1 MSDDRNFKI
10 ASAHANSAN
19 QFALGLSLFPI
30 DMEDSY
36 ARYLIFDGSLDR
48 PWSVVEANRNASD
61 ITYANGEYFALSEE
75 EYVHVLTGQTG
86 TTEEIKG
93 MGVHAD
99 RAKYGSGLEINE
111 IDGELLIA
119 GQGRQIYRR
128 DGKDNWVKLP
138 VSDIVTGAGQDD
150 VDFNGL
156 DGNSFKDII
165 CCGTTSPAFQSTPKD
180 LEAQMSAA
188 IEVDDDEELLRLMEL
203 DEANDPKPEGRAY
216 HWDGEAWTQIDV
228 EDYFPK
234 TVFVDRQ
241 NRTWLG
247 CNQGTVLQVERD
259 EDGEF
264 DVDDIEI
271 IEDSRTDIYSITEF
285 KGRLILA
292 SAEGLFAYDENFDS
306 LDDEIVRI
314 KPKLNKALGP
324 RPSPL
329 KVQAV
334 DDVMF
339 YFDYNLG
346 IYIWDGNKKW
356 TNIPIPP
363 ELLER
368 DFKNLKP

>member
-1 MSDDRNFKI
+1 MTDKFKI
-10 ASAHANSAN
+10 TGAVARSKTEFSV
-19 QFALGLSLFPI
+19 GLNILPLNA
-30 DMEDSY
+30 EDPYTIFLSY
-36 ARYLIFDGSLDR
+36 DGSKTQ
-48 PWSVVEANRNASD
+48 PWARSDANRNLSD
-61 ITYANGEYFALSEE
+61 LTDLKGTYFGLSDEEFAYRLDEDGLNSEK
-75 EYVHVLTGQTG
+75 
-86 TTEEIKG
+86 IKG
-93 MGVHAD
+93 MGIYAD
-99 RAKYGSGLEINE
+99 DATEGAGNIITN
-111 IDGELLIA
+111 IDGTPYIVGQRRQYYKRSGDGVWMKMSTQELVP
-119 GQGRQIYRR
+119 
-128 DGKDNWVKLP
+128 GKN
-138 VSDIVTGAGQDD
+138 Q
-150 VDFNGL
+150 
-156 DGNSFKDII
+156 KDIDFEGI
-165 CCGTTSPAFQSTPKD
+165 DGLSKDAIFLCGQTVTEDYFTPDD
-180 LEAQMSAA
+180 LEEKMNAA
-188 IEVDDDEELLRLMEL
+188 LENDDDDEYDRIDALI
-203 DEANDPKPEGRAY
+203 EARRPKPEGRAY
-216 HWDGEAWTQIDV
+216 HWDGSYWTQIDV

-234 TVFVDRQ
+234 TVFVDSKG
-241 NRTWLG
+241 RTWLG

-346 IYIWDGNKKW
+346 IYIWDGDKAW

-363 ELLER
+363 EFLER
-368 DFKNLKP
+368 DFKGLKP